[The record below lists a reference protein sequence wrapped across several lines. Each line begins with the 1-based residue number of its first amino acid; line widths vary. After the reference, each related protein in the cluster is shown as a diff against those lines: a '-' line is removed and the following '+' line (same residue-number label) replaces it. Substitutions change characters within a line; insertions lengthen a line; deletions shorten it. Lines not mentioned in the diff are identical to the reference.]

1 MEQAPVLRPLGVGDI
16 VDRVFGLYRGRPLL
30 FLVISAIPYLVLAI
44 AVALLGVAF
53 AGTFAAGFDPTP
65 APFEALDPALVV
77 SAVVFVLA
85 FVGLAIVVFSVQ
97 SAALVHATAERY
109 HGRETTVGR
118 ALAVGLRAS
127 PRLIVAGLLAFLGVF
142 LVPTAIVIAAAL
154 SRQAAVLVLAG
165 LVAVIAFVYLIASWM
180 LVPVVATLE
189 GAGPVRS
196 LGRSWSLSHRSR
208 WRVLG
213 LLALLIVLQGVIG
226 IVFAFVFLASFTAD
240 PLVRTILQQAAN
252 LIASVVW
259 APVQWGT
266 FTLLYYDARVR
277 REAYDLSLAAEALT
291 RGT

>member
-1 MEQAPVLRPLGVGDI
+1 MEQAPVLRPLGVGDV

-44 AVALLGVAF
+44 AVALLGVGF
-53 AGTFAAGFDPTP
+53 AGTFAAGLGPSP
-65 APFEALDPALVV
+65 VPFEQLDPNVV
-77 SAVVFVLA
+77 AAAGIFVLA

-118 ALAVGLRAS
+118 SLAVGLRAS
-127 PRLIVAGLLAFLGVF
+127 PRLIVAGILAFLGLF
-142 LVPTAIVIAAAL
+142 LVPVAIVVLAALARQAVVLVVAGIAA
-154 SRQAAVLVLAG
+154 VV
-165 LVAVIAFVYLIASWM
+165 AFVYLIASWM

-189 GAGPVRS
+189 DAGPVRS
-196 LGRSWSLSHRSR
+196 LRRSWTLSHRSR

-226 IVFAFVFLASFTAD
+226 IVFAFVFLASFIAD
-240 PLVRTILQQAAN
+240 PLVRAVLQQAAN
-252 LIASVVW
+252 LVASVVW

-266 FTLLYYDARVR
+266 FTLLYYDTRVR
-277 REAYDLSLAAEALT
+277 REAYDLTLAAEALT